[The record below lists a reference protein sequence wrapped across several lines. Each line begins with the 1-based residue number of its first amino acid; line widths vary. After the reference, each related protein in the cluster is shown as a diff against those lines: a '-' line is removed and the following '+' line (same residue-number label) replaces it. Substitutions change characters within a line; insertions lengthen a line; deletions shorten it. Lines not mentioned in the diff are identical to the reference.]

1 MSLPP
6 EIDFAA
12 DRAATPARMNRAM
25 GYLLAR
31 LRALEAL
38 QPDLAA
44 VINELRTIGF
54 ERLTDALQ
62 PIFAQVL
69 AVEAEVRALEDRL
82 REEGAFD
89 PLLVKDANL
98 ADLSDVAAARDNLGL
113 GSAALAATSDFAN
126 ADLSNVAADLRAHLG
141 SVSLLSAPATSALDF
156 AKAQVF
162 RINVAT
168 DITITFANPPAA
180 DRALTAVVHLSG
192 ASLASRM
199 ISWPAA
205 VTWSNGTAPL
215 LEGTDMCIVL
225 FWTGA
230 KWLGTTGP
238 KA

>member
-1 MSLPP
+1 
-6 EIDFAA
+6 
-12 DRAATPARMNRAM
+12 MNRM
-25 GYLLAR
+25 SGYFLAR

-54 ERLTDALQ
+54 ERLTEALQ
-62 PIFAQVL
+62 PIFEQVL
-69 AVEAEVRALEDRL
+69 AIESEVRALEERL

-98 ADLSDVAAARDNLGL
+98 GDLVDVAAARANLGL
-113 GSAALAATSDFAN
+113 GSAALAKATDFARP
-126 ADLSNVAADLRAHLG
+126 DLSNVAADLRTNLG

-162 RINVAT
+162 RINVAS
-168 DITITFANPPAA
+168 DIAITFANPPAA

-192 ASLASRM
+192 ASLATRM
-199 ISWPAA
+199 ISWPAP
-205 VTWSNGTAPL
+205 VTWSDGAAPVI
-215 LEGTDMCIVL
+215 EGTEMCIVL

-230 KWLGTTGP
+230 KWLGTVGP
-238 KA
+238 RA